1 MKDNTIFKISS
12 RIKEIRKGK
21 GITIQDLADRAG
33 VSKGLISQV
42 ENNRTVP
49 SLLVLINIIGALE
62 IDLTEFFKGFT
73 SDGDLGPVIVR
84 RKEQYEPFEKEHALG
99 FMYRRIFT
107 TSIVNSTMD
116 IVLLELEPDA
126 NRPMVTTEA
135 FEYKYILAGEVE
147 YIFENEVVHLKEGDS
162 ILFDGRLSHSPRNPG
177 TQKASML
184 IVYFFEQD
192 KT

>member
-84 RKEQYEPFEKEHALG
+84 RKEQYESFEKEHALG
-99 FMYRRIFT
+99 FMYKRIFT

-162 ILFDGRLSHSPRNPG
+162 ILFDGRLSHSPRNSG

-192 KT
+192 KA